1 MTSDAAE
8 QGDRCTLLDMYIGA
22 PSRSSLLLFL
32 ALSADLFKEGR
43 EGKKVRSR
51 DCFLSPS
58 EGALRT
64 SSSYIDPSEELAIK
78 AASSQL

>member
-1 MTSDAAE
+1 MASDSAE
-8 QGDRCTLLDMYIGA
+8 QGDRCTLWDMYIGA

-32 ALSADLFKEGR
+32 VFSADLFKEGR

-58 EGALRT
+58 
-64 SSSYIDPSEELAIK
+64 
-78 AASSQL
+78 